1 MLSYLLPKGSHSG
14 TMAIPSALDEAVATL
29 PVDFTAR
36 AMLMYTHGFGYP
48 GMCKKL
54 RGVYEKKKLS
64 SPFLVDACVQATVI
78 PTSAIALTSPHQA
91 ISTDT

>member
-29 PVDFTAR
+29 PVDFTAS

-54 RGVYEKKKLS
+54 GGVYAKLN
-64 SPFLVDACVQATVI
+64 C
-78 PTSAIALTSPHQA
+78 PHNSLWMLAFRQP
-91 ISTDT
+91 